1 MPRRS
6 PPSRGAPSSGAGHHR
21 HGPASSAAV
30 VLSPPQKLSLGQKLE
45 IVRRSPAAYRSQAQL
60 AQMFN
65 KSRSVISKIL
75 RPDNVKRLRQ
85 AAATGV
91 HPDDEARR
99 TRGSAFP
106 SDRKQ
111 WARTALLEYNFDK
124 LRAGLAFTALTES
137 QLRPVLG
144 NIARE
149 LDAKATIKTDAEDPH
164 ASPNIVTYIFRN
176 EFRKVAGKER
186 RVRDSNGNLLRRSP
200 RSPGSPA
207 TQGRGFAP
215 VLASFVPS
223 NDEAADLEQLLCMCE
238 HARLMNRL
246 SNDMLD
252 AVRQMRHFQSAP
264 VVDGKR
270 PAGNALECRG
280 EDELPGIH
288 LPLASVG
295 EQGQHAAI
303 EGGVDG
309 GGMASTPGAEELDLF
324 SGDSEEEEKK
334 AVEALTQML
343 CDDPLAYQE
352 TLRPGWSPTD
362 SQRATGETR
371 DSGPRRAYV
380 PITTAAPGTLPLLP
394 ANMNPSMAVLAV
406 APAAAMLAD
415 ARAPA
420 VLAGAPLADML
431 ADVRAPPTMSMQ
443 AVRPSGPHAPGVR
456 EVQPQPPRHLY
467 RLEPVEVDIA
477 TGLARVEPG
486 DTLVMLASPEPAV
499 TGVQGVDASR
509 VHVGSAGCATLA

>member
-6 PPSRGAPSSGAGHHR
+6 PESRGARSSGAGHHLR
-21 HGPASSAAV
+21 HG
-30 VLSPPQKLSLGQKLE
+30 
-45 IVRRSPAAYRSQAQL
+45 QAQL
-60 AQMFN
+60 AQML
-65 KSRSVISKIL
+65 KKPRSVISKVP

-85 AAATGV
+85 AATTGM
-91 HPDDEARR
+91 HPGDEARR

-106 SDRKQ
+106 SDQKQ
-111 WARTALLEYNFDK
+111 WARTALLEYNFDT
-124 LRAGLAFTALTES
+124 LRTGRAFTVLTES
-137 QLRPVLG
+137 QLRSESVLE

-149 LDAKATIKTDAEDPH
+149 LDAKATKKTDVEDPH
-164 ASPNIVTYIFRN
+164 ASLNIVTYIFRN
-176 EFRKVAGKER
+176 EFRKAAGKER
-186 RVRDSNGNLLRRSP
+186 RVPDSDGNLLP

-207 TQGRGFAP
+207 RQGRGFAP

-223 NDEAADLEQLLCMCE
+223 DDEAADLKQLLRKCE
-238 HARLMNRL
+238 DACRKDRL
-246 SNDMLD
+246 SNDMLH

-264 VVDGKR
+264 VVDSKR
-270 PAGNALECRG
+270 PAGNAFECCDAPLERG
-280 EDELPGIH
+280 DDLLSGVNEDELRGFH

-295 EQGQHAAI
+295 EQGQHAAV

-309 GGMASTPGAEELDLF
+309 GGMASKPGAEELDIF

-343 CDDPLAYQE
+343 YDDPLAYQE
-352 TLRPGWSPTD
+352 TLRPGWSQTD
-362 SQRATGETR
+362 SPRATGETR